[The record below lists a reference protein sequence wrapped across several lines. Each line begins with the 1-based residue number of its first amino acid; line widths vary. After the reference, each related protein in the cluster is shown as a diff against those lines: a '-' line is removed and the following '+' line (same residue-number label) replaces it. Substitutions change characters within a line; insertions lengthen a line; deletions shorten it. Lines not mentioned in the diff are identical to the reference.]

1 MNRWGPYW
9 WSCSTHCLLDTASW
23 MLEIDLKKPFYCLRF
38 FGENKDYQWTWNGCE
53 HSQVVSVAPA
63 LHILHIYLSIY
74 LFIYLPTWLVVGG
87 VWSDCVVLVHRDH
100 WRCVHL
106 FPCRSMTHTSPLY
119 TSPPTIQCLH
129 PPLCPH
135 VITPNTRTLA
145 GNQEWSLHIDFT
157 PHIHTVHGA
166 GSGARA
172 WHIIARANFAE
183 NEELQIWR
191 QWHQCNVTETLLIL
205 AVVV

>member
-1 MNRWGPYW
+1 MELLYSLFAG
-9 WSCSTHCLLDTASW
+9 HCLTDGGNWFPKTILLS
-23 MLEIDLKKPFYCLRF
+23 MRRF

-53 HSQVVSVAPA
+53 HSQVVSAAPA

-74 LFIYLPTWLVVGG
+74 LLIYLPTWLVGGG
-87 VWSDCVVLVHRDH
+87 VWSECVVLVHRDH

-106 FPCRSMTHTSPLY
+106 FPCRSMTHTSPP
-119 TSPPTIQCLH
+119 SIPPLATIQCLH

-157 PHIHTVHGA
+157 RTHTPSQFTVPCPRIG
-166 GSGARA
+166 GT
-172 WHIIARANFAE
+172 
-183 NEELQIWR
+183 
-191 QWHQCNVTETLLIL
+191 CLIYISMR
-205 AVVV
+205 